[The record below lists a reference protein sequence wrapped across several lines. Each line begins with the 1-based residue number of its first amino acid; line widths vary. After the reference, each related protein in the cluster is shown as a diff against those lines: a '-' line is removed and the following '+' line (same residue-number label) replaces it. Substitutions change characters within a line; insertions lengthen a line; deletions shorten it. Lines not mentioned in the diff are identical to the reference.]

1 VGVTSRRA
9 LADELTSSL
18 RYFDGHSDTLGLFAQ
33 PGFLGRAAQA
43 LVAPFRTAGITK
55 VAGIE
60 ARGFVLAAAAALEL
74 GVGFIGVR
82 KTGSVLAG
90 EKEEQRALPDWR
102 GVEDV
107 LRLQRHVVAPRDRV
121 LVVDDWAETGAK
133 AVAARALIERCGG
146 RYGGLSILVNQLGD
160 DVQARLEPVAFI
172 VRAEDVA
179 DE

>member
-1 VGVTSRRA
+1 VTTIQS
-9 LADELTSSL
+9 LADEVASRL
-18 RYFDGHSDTLGLFAQ
+18 RYFDGHSDTLGLFAH
-33 PGFLGRAAQA
+33 PGFLSRAAQGI
-43 LVAPFRTAGITK
+43 VAPFRAAGISK

-60 ARGFVLAAAAALEL
+60 ARGFVLATAAAIEL

-90 EKEEQRALPDWR
+90 EKEELKAFADWR

-107 LRLQRHVVAPRDRV
+107 LRLQRHVVARGDNV

-146 RYGGLSILVNQLGD
+146 NYCGLSLLVNQLAE
-160 DVQARLEPVAFI
+160 DVQATLEPVAFV

-179 DE
+179 GR